1 MAKFKV
7 NVGGFVTT
15 YRERNIL
22 VYADNEAE
30 AAEKAVDKF
39 VNLQQIKP
47 GNMCDEG
54 VVNNI
59 ERM

>member
-1 MAKFKV
+1 MAKYKV

-15 YRERNIL
+15 YRERTLII
-22 VYADNEAE
+22 YADSEAE
-30 AAEKAVDKF
+30 AEEKAADRF
-39 VNLQQIKP
+39 IDLQQQKP